1 MTETEQ
7 QDVETLCDNWTTL
20 APLIADV
27 RRRTGLTQTQ
37 AMLLWLGSQSDD
49 DEPEPWQA

>member
-7 QDVETLCDNWTTL
+7 QDVETLCENWATL
-20 APLIADV
+20 APLIAEV
-27 RRRTGLTQTQ
+27 RRRTGLTETQ
-37 AMLLWLGSQSDD
+37 SMILWLGSQPHG